1 MALRTE
7 VLEVE
12 GIHCMRCVQSI
23 AAALQSVPEL
33 AAASA
38 NLMGDVTVA
47 YEDEA
52 VRAAAVAA
60 IEEAGFEVTG
70 SRAA

>member
-1 MALRTE
+1 MAVRTE

-38 NLMGDVTVA
+38 NLMGEVTVA

-60 IEEAGFEVTG
+60 IESAGFEVTG

>member
-1 MALRTE
+1 MALHTE

-47 YEDEA
+47 YEDES

>member
-1 MALRTE
+1 MALHTE